1 MRSPDLGRFLR
12 KTFIKLHLTVLI
24 GNNMEEDERL
34 TIVRQRTLARMKK
47 KTLKERIR
55 SFVRAHIHMDDDW
68 RTPLKLKKEGAPNY
82 DFLVERGDG
91 ARIKTRKEGRGLV
104 ATLIKTFAPKKKES
118 FAVFGAPKKTL
129 KGRVSHVKR
138 RAKEA
143 AGHVK
148 GHAKNH
154 FSFAHNNPALES
166 LGKWGRKWHRAL
178 HVLSFLVPVLILGY
192 VVYMNILP
200 FGYSGELFLDV
211 GAEGDDDPT
220 RDIYLSDPN
229 NVLTVIQRYGK
240 DTFRVV
246 KKNEPF
252 HIIFDSPINLD
263 EKTRVTM
270 DVDYEGDS
278 PLYIE
283 YFDSL
288 TNQTIWKRYYK
299 NNYRPEEDGY
309 IRVAFFPGNMIYAK
323 ESVVLQKCK
332 RQNITDCSIDA
343 IKSSAMQFFKHNT
356 TAMMN
361 PAPDSAINWLL
372 DNAKYDSVLFLSED
386 FDALDVPNPV
396 DYHEGEWTEIDA
408 DLRKNHQFY
417 VYLNNTLN
425 LTITKK
431 DYNWYN
437 GSDEVS
443 VELYDL
449 NNTLIFQ
456 DIIPDDGIT
465 TEGKKTAPVVR
476 TMTCE
481 VKEGTY
487 LLRLNFVKG
496 TNAYS
501 DYYIDKIRINTNK
514 IVTTGTVLP
523 VSETTLYTNA
533 NDMSKISLK
542 YWHNGKDQ
550 DVVVEGDDSQII
562 ELTKDDISKNVRRT
576 ISGKNTLYFPK
587 GDLYIFSNLYFS
599 FIESNY
605 FEPHVFGLSNNQVPQ
620 YIVYGGTY
628 KSWIYTKN
636 KVTLKSGS
644 LRINNIK
651 MVFKHV

>member
-1 MRSPDLGRFLR
+1 M
-12 KTFIKLHLTVLI
+12 TE
-24 GNNMEEDERL
+24 N
-34 TIVRQRTLARMKK
+34 
-47 KTLKERIR
+47 
-55 SFVRAHIHMDDDW
+55 
-68 RTPLKLKKEGAPNY
+68 
-82 DFLVERGDG
+82 
-91 ARIKTRKEGRGLV
+91 
-104 ATLIKTFAPKKKES
+104 KKKET
-118 FAVFGAPKKTL
+118 PKDPDDPIYQIYHKLQDSHSKLNKL
-129 KGRVSHVKR
+129 KEDTEHLKNHAENHFSHTPSPPGKVRYCGQLLK
-138 RAKEA
+138 K
-143 AGHVK
+143 HV
-148 GHAKNH
+148 KNH
-154 FSFAHNNPALES
+154 FSYKANNPAIENLKHWEHKYHKTIH
-166 LGKWGRKWHRAL
+166 L
-178 HVLSFLVPVLILGY
+178 LSFLIPLAILAY
-192 VVYMNILP
+192 VIYMNILP
-200 FGYSGELFLDV
+200 FGYTGTLMLDV

-220 RDIYLSDPN
+220 KDIYLSDPN
-229 NVLTVIQRYGK
+229 NVFTPVQRYGK

-252 HIIFDSPINLD
+252 HIIFNSPINLD

-270 DVDYEGDS
+270 DIDYEGAS

-283 YFDSL
+283 YLDPL
-288 TNQTIWKRYYK
+288 TNQTAWKRYYK

-323 ESVVLQKCK
+323 ERVVQQKCE
-332 RQNITDCSIDA
+332 RLNNTDCSIDA
-343 IKSSAMQFFKHNT
+343 IKSRARQFFKHNT
-356 TAMMN
+356 SAMMN

-386 FDALDVPNPV
+386 VDALKIPNPV
-396 DYHEGEWTEIDA
+396 DYREGEWAVIDA

-425 LTITKK
+425 LTITKR

-443 VELYDL
+443 VELYDS

-465 TEGKKTAPVVR
+465 NEGRKTAPVVK

-487 LLRLNFVKG
+487 LLRVNFVKG
-496 TNAYS
+496 TNAHP

-542 YWHNGKDQ
+542 YWHSGKDQ
-550 DVVVEGDDSQII
+550 DIIVEGDDSQII
-562 ELTKDDISKNVRRT
+562 ELTKDDISKNVRKT

-599 FIESNY
+599 FNESNY
-605 FEPHVFGLSNNQVPQ
+605 FEPYVFGINDNQVPQ

-628 KSWIYTKN
+628 KSWIYSKN
-636 KVTLKSGS
+636 RVTFKSSS

-651 MVFKHV
+651 MVFRHV